1 LTSQSGPSTFDAMPA
16 LSVSQINNGQTA
28 TLSMTVPAN
37 TPSGGQSVGCVWS
50 EAQGW
55 RVYCVELQVM

>member
-1 LTSQSGPSTFDAMPA
+1 MPKRKLST

-28 TLSMTVPAN
+28 TLLVTVPAN
-37 TPSGGQSVGCVWS
+37 TPSGADSVNCVWV

-55 RVYCVELQVM
+55 RVYCAEVLVK

>member
-1 LTSQSGPSTFDAMPA
+1 VPKRKLST

-28 TLSMTVPAN
+28 TLLVTVPAN
-37 TPSGGQSVGCVWS
+37 TPSGADSVNCVWV

-55 RVYCVELQVM
+55 RVYCAEVLVK